1 MDIILLDDIEKVGD
15 KHEIVSVK
23 PGYARNYLIPQG
35 MALVANDTNR
45 AKLDEI
51 KQKEA
56 EELAARKAE
65 FEEIAAKLKRE
76 VLQIGAKAGT
86 SGKIFGSV
94 TNVQIATVLKEK
106 YDVDVDRRK
115 VKMPEEDIKNLG
127 TYTQNSTCTRKWTSK
142 STSRWSKS
150 NYHDSPLRCTGWIE
164 ASIPATVGYWL
175 SCKYR
180 SCFFVLYPG
189 VTLPRIC
196 V

>member
-1 MDIILLDDIEKVGD
+1 MDIILLDNIEKVGD

-65 FEEIAAKLKRE
+65 FEEIAAKLKGE

-127 TYTQNSTCTRKWTSK
+127 TYTAEIDLHPEVDIKVNFEV
-142 STSRWSKS
+142 
-150 NYHDSPLRCTGWIE
+150 IE
-164 ASIPATVGYWL
+164 E
-175 SCKYR
+175 
-180 SCFFVLYPG
+180 
-189 VTLPRIC
+189 
-196 V
+196 